1 MLELKDATLTVAGHQ
16 LFEKLSLMALDGQLT
31 CITGPAGCGKTALVR
46 AMLGFLPLDEGLVS
60 IDGEL
65 LTPLSA
71 PAFRGMMAYL
81 PQQREVMLQSVT
93 TDLEGP
99 ETVWSPHG
107 YRPYQPTLIDEHLD
121 LPAVASRS
129 IIIADDPDLSQLN
142 MLKSLTAGK
151 HTVVVATQR
160 EEYLNISE
168 KIITLGNND
177 TLQS

>member
-1 MLELKDATLTVAGHQ
+1 V
-16 LFEKLSLMALDGQLT
+16 
-31 CITGPAGCGKTALVR
+31 
-46 AMLGFLPLDEGLVS
+46 
-60 IDGEL
+60 
-65 LTPLSA
+65 
-71 PAFRGMMAYL
+71 
-81 PQQREVMLQSVT
+81 
-93 TDLEGP
+93 
-99 ETVWSPHG
+99 
-107 YRPYQPTLIDEHLD
+107 IDEHLD